1 MEGFLSTGQRSR
13 VERAQTAVHSEG
25 SEGRSFQDGSLKTKI
40 PVRKIKSEVRKVFFF
55 SRHVIDHVLGFVVV
69 IIIIVVVVLSLVSLS
84 RDRLIPIDASFQLPI
99 QRIFPLPQFEETHS
113 SFLRRTQF
121 SLPFSRRFPA
131 GAEKSLGGER
141 RWWRRWWWRWW

>member
-1 MEGFLSTGQRSR
+1 MEGFLSAGQRSR

-69 IIIIVVVVLSLVSLS
+69 IIIIVVVIVVVVLSLVSLS

-141 RWWRRWWWRWW
+141 RRWRWW